1 MAAIRPEGVPT
12 LGETVTGLASD
23 VQDLVR
29 GEMRL
34 ARAELDQK
42 LHHLIGAAI
51 GLTGGALVGFAGLV
65 TLLQGS
71 ALALAKVM
79 PAWAAFLVVGIV
91 IALIGAV
98 LVRSGLTLISLKTIS
113 PDRTAANLQKDAH
126 LIKEHTS

>member
-1 MAAIRPEGVPT
+1 LATRLEGAPT
-12 LGETVTGLASD
+12 LGETVSGLAAD

-29 GEMRL
+29 GEIRL

-65 TLLQGS
+65 VLLEGVAA
-71 ALALAKVM
+71 ALALVM
-79 PAWAAFLVVGIV
+79 PAWTALLIVGVIIGLVGAA
-91 IALIGAV
+91 
-98 LVRSGLTLISLKTIS
+98 LVRSGLALISLKNLS

-126 LIKEHTS
+126 LIKEHT

>member
-1 MAAIRPEGVPT
+1 MTRPEGGPT

-29 GEMRL
+29 GEIRL

-65 TLLQGS
+65 VLLQGIAA
-71 ALALAKVM
+71 ALALVM
-79 PAWAAFLVVGIV
+79 PAWAALLIVGVIIGLVG
-91 IALIGAV
+91 AL
-98 LVRSGLTLISLKTIS
+98 LVRSGLAPISLKNLS

-126 LIKEHTS
+126 LIEEHAS

>member
-1 MAAIRPEGVPT
+1 MTRVEGAPT

-29 GEMRL
+29 GEIRL

-51 GLTGGALVGFAGLV
+51 ALTGGALVGFAGLV
-65 TLLQGS
+65 TLLQGVAV
-71 ALALAKVM
+71 ALAMVM

-98 LVRSGLTLISLKTIS
+98 LVRSGLALISLKNLS
-113 PDRTAANLQKDAH
+113 PDRTSANLQKDAH
-126 LIKEHTS
+126 MIKEHTA

>member
-1 MAAIRPEGVPT
+1 MTRPEGAPT

-29 GEMRL
+29 GEIRL

-65 TLLQGS
+65 VLLQGIAA
-71 ALALAKVM
+71 ALALVM
-79 PAWAAFLVVGIV
+79 PAWAALLIVGV
-91 IALIGAV
+91 IIGLAGAA
-98 LVRSGLTLISLKTIS
+98 LVRSGLALISLKNLS

>member
-1 MAAIRPEGVPT
+1 MTRPEGAPT

-29 GEMRL
+29 GEIRL

-65 TLLQGS
+65 VLLQGIAA
-71 ALALAKVM
+71 ALALVM
-79 PAWAAFLVVGIV
+79 PAWAALLIVGVIIGLV
-91 IALIGAV
+91 GAA
-98 LVRSGLTLISLKTIS
+98 LVRSGLALISLKNLS